1 MTDLGRVRTNNEDC
15 FRIVEPLNLFVLS
28 DGMGGE
34 AHGEVASEL
43 AVETIVKFCMDP
55 QADAGGAL
63 LSNTEPSWSEKT
75 RRLTS
80 AVHLANKNIYE
91 AAEAHPEQHGMGA
104 TLTAAWIDGSRLSIA
119 HVGDSRAYLLRGGTL
134 QQLTSDHSLV
144 AEQVRRGILTAAEAE
159 ESEMQ
164 SVLLRALG
172 ALPEIEIDSEEHTLF
187 ARDILMLCCDGL
199 TRMVTEPEIAGTL
212 QAEPD
217 PTRAAEKL
225 IALANERG
233 GVDNITVIVVRVG
246 SESRGWFSWLRR
258 RARKKAAG
266 NGTAGGQ

>member
-104 TLTAAWIDGSRLSIA
+104 TLTATCSRGETIR
-119 HVGDSRAYLLRGGTL
+119 SRAR
-134 QQLTSDHSLV
+134 
-144 AEQVRRGILTAAEAE
+144 
-159 ESEMQ
+159 
-164 SVLLRALG
+164 
-172 ALPEIEIDSEEHTLF
+172 
-187 ARDILMLCCDGL
+187 
-199 TRMVTEPEIAGTL
+199 
-212 QAEPD
+212 
-217 PTRAAEKL
+217 
-225 IALANERG
+225 
-233 GVDNITVIVVRVG
+233 
-246 SESRGWFSWLRR
+246 
-258 RARKKAAG
+258 
-266 NGTAGGQ
+266 